1 MPPTRAEPRTRRCL
15 LSVPSGV
22 PFLET
27 LAEALLD
34 GGLVPGLKPLGG
46 DPLALSEA
54 LIFLPTRRA
63 AKEFEAIVSEMLGG
77 AALLPRVLTLG
88 GLGEDEDFE
97 DPAGG
102 GAVIGETERRLV
114 LARFIRD
121 WARIIS
127 RAVSAA
133 PDEADLISTSPA
145 EAMSLAIALG
155 QLIDSFETEGADWE
169 KLAKLVP
176 PEHDTIW
183 QLTTS
188 FLNLAA
194 EAWPQHLKDEG
205 KLGRAA
211 RHNAMLRALAE
222 RLRENPPQTPVIV
235 AGSTGSNPATADL
248 MRVVAQLP
256 YGAVV
261 LHGLDVRADAETWAA
276 IGGAGTKGEVPAQ
289 AWTHPQHAFHR
300 LLARL
305 DVQPGEVG
313 LIGKE
318 DAARDRRRALI
329 SQAMLPSDL
338 TDRWTG
344 LSIDAATALDGVTL
358 VEAANERE
366 EALGIAIAL
375 REALEQPRRT
385 AALVTPDRNLARRV
399 SAELMRWGIVSEDSA
414 GLPLADSP
422 AGILARL
429 VAEAAAD
436 DLEPQSLIALL
447 RHGHTQLGWDGK
459 ELLRAADA
467 LEIGVLRGAAPPP
480 GADGLLQKLT
490 LEEVAGERDRYFWH
504 GAKRALRPE
513 EWDGARKL
521 VGALR
526 VALEPLCAYVR
537 SGREAPLADI
547 LVAHRDALEA
557 VRLGGAADRD
567 HAELLAF
574 FDEAL
579 KGPSA
584 AIHVRLAGYPVLFK
598 TMLRGKTAKSVRPV
612 HPRLKILGT
621 LEARLLGFD
630 RVVLGGLNETNWPA
644 PAENDPFLS
653 RPMRGALGLPPPE
666 WRTGQQAH
674 DFEQLMGGGDVVL
687 TRSLKAG
694 GAPSVA
700 ARWLQRLEAVAG
712 AEVWAELRARGENY
726 LAFAAALDAAPGPPP
741 RLQRPEPRPRR
752 ELRPA
757 SLSVTEIETLIRDPY
772 AIYARHVLKL
782 SPLEKA
788 GELPQ
793 ASDRGT
799 IIHDALAEFAQNH
812 DVMAADAEDR
822 LIDIGRRHFQPYWD
836 FPDVRALWWP
846 RFERIVRWYVGW
858 ERERRPRVDRMFTE
872 VGGRIEWD
880 TAEGRPFR
888 LRGRADRFDAM
899 GGGYSVIDYK
909 TGTPPGSSEVRAGFA
924 PQLPLEAAILAQGGF
939 DGVPAGEPLEYLYVR
954 LSGQNDGG
962 EERRIEMKD
971 GLTPQALADEK
982 LDRLKKLIDIYEQED
997 TPYLSNTRPKFLRL
1011 VSGDYDHLARYAEW
1025 SLAPEPGEEDE
1036 NGA

>member
-1 MPPTRAEPRTRRCL
+1 MPPTRADRTRPVL

-34 GGLVPGLKPLGG
+34 GGLVPGLRPLRG

-63 AKEFEAIVSEMLGG
+63 AKEFEAIISERLGG
-77 AALLPRVLTLG
+77 AALIPRVLTLG
-88 GLGEDEDFE
+88 GIGEDDDFE
-97 DPAGG
+97 DSGPG

-114 LARFIRD
+114 LARFIQG
-121 WARIIS
+121 WARIVS
-127 RAVSAA
+127 GAVAAA
-133 PDEADLISTSPA
+133 PEEAELISTSPA

-194 EAWPQHLKDEG
+194 AAWPQHLKDEG

-211 RHNAMLRALAE
+211 RHNDMLHALAE
-222 RLRENPPQTPVIV
+222 RLRESPPQTPVIV
-235 AGSTGSNPATADL
+235 AGSTGSNPATAEL

-289 AWTHPQHAFHR
+289 AWTHPQYAFHR
-300 LLARL
+300 LLTRL

-313 LIGKE
+313 LLGKE
-318 DAARDRRRALI
+318 DAARDRRRALV
-329 SQAMLPSDL
+329 SQAMLPSAL
-338 TDRWTG
+338 TDRWNS
-344 LSIDAATALDGVTL
+344 LSIDATAALGGVTL

-366 EALGIAIAL
+366 EALAIAIAL
-375 REALEQPRRT
+375 RETLDAPGKT
-385 AALVTPDRNLARRV
+385 AALVTTDRNLARRV
-399 SAELMRWGIVSEDSA
+399 SAELLRWGVVSEDSA
-414 GLPLADSP
+414 GLPLADSQ

-429 VAEAAAD
+429 VAEAAVD
-436 DLEPQSLIALL
+436 DLAPQALIALL
-447 RHGHTQLGWDGK
+447 RHGQTQVGWDGK
-459 ELLRAADA
+459 ELLRATDA
-467 LEIGVLRGAAPPP
+467 LEIGVLRGPAPPP

-490 LEEVAGERDRYFWH
+490 LEESAPERDRYFWH
-504 GAKRALRPE
+504 GAKRGLRPE
-513 EWDGARKL
+513 DWDGARKL

-526 VALEPLCAYVR
+526 VALEPLCAY
-537 SGREAPLADI
+537 GRGGHETPLSDI
-547 LVAHRDALEA
+547 LAAHRAALEA
-557 VRLGGAADRD
+557 VRLGGPADRD

-584 AIHVRLAGYPVLFK
+584 AIGLRLANYPVLLK
-598 TMLRGKTAKSVRPV
+598 TMLRGRAAKSVRPV

-630 RVVLGGLNETNWPA
+630 RVVLGGLNETSWPA
-644 PAENDPFLS
+644 SAENDPFLS

-674 DFEQLMGGGDVVL
+674 DFEQLMGGADVVL
-687 TRSLKAG
+687 TRSLKSG

-712 AEVWAELRARGENY
+712 DDVWNAVKTRGEVY
-726 LAFAAALDAAPGPPP
+726 LAFAAALDAAPGVPP
-741 RLQRPEPRPRR
+741 RLKQPVPRPKRD
-752 ELRPA
+752 LRPK
-757 SLSVTEIETLIRDPY
+757 SLSVTEVETLIRDPY

-782 SPLEKA
+782 SPLETA

-812 DVMAADAEDR
+812 DVMAVDAEQT
-822 LIDIGRRHFQPYWD
+822 LIGIGRRHFQPYWD

-846 RFERIVRWYVGW
+846 RFERVVLWYVAW
-858 ERERRPRVDRMFTE
+858 ERERKPRVNKMFTE
-872 VGGRIEWD
+872 VSGNIEW
-880 TAEGRPFR
+880 TTEAERIFR
-888 LRGRADRFDAM
+888 LRGRADRFDAI

-909 TGTPPGSSEVRAGFA
+909 TGTPPGSNEVRAGFS
-924 PQLPLEAAILAQGGF
+924 PQLPLEAAILARGGF
-939 DGVPAGEPLEYLYVR
+939 GAVAAGEALEYLYVR
-954 LSGQNDGG
+954 LSGQDDGG
-962 EERRIEMKD
+962 EERRIDTKD
-971 GLTPQALADEK
+971 LTPQALAEEK
-982 LDRLKKLIDIYEQED
+982 LAKLVELINRYEDED

-1025 SLAPEPGEEDE
+1025 SLAPEPGEEDD